1 MVMLRRLWFY
11 QFYSLSDFI
20 KGTILFIILM
30 IALIPFDVLAIT
42 FAQWGSWTF
51 VVLVSPIILINLG
64 IYIRA
69 IVLWIIYIKQT
80 KNLPEP
86 PKNVDPVWLG
96 IHS

>member
-1 MVMLRRLWFY
+1 MLRRLWFY

-51 VVLVSPIILINLG
+51 DHDV
-64 IYIRA
+64 
-69 IVLWIIYIKQT
+69 
-80 KNLPEP
+80 
-86 PKNVDPVWLG
+86 
-96 IHS
+96 